1 MVVKEEDITLMGED
15 IQGGYSQVQL
25 VYAINDCLLIDLYV
39 KDWKRGVEVLKIIE
53 EKLKDVDLSDDV
65 KYEKKYNEAVD
76 NFIKHQEEK
85 KKKSVGV

>member
-1 MVVKEEDITLMGED
+1 
-15 IQGGYSQVQL
+15 

-39 KDWKRGVEVLKIIE
+39 KDWERGVEVLKIIE

-76 NFIKHQEEK
+76 NFVKWKNDKEK
-85 KKKSVGV
+85 VVI